1 MSLAAR
7 HIAANNSALNS
18 TQLAGYLKASSDQ
31 LRLDILRVLSH
42 NAYSVL
48 ELCQLFAIRQ
58 SGMSHHLKVLAGA
71 GLVATRREGNT
82 IFYRRAP
89 ASGLPE
95 LSELHRELLTA
106 IDQLPIDNQVALQ
119 MEAVNRV
126 RSETSQKFF
135 AENAERFADNQ
146 DLIASFSDYGP
157 AIIEILNSETTQR
170 NSALEIGP
178 GRGELLP
185 ELSRLFDQVIA
196 LDNAEQILAL
206 AREFAAQ
213 ERLDNVQF
221 QQGDITKILG
231 LEPVNCITL
240 NMVLHHIAQ
249 PSELFTRLSK
259 LLLPGGVLLVTDLC
273 EHQQDWVQ
281 DSCGDLWQGFS
292 EEELDKWA
300 GDAGLVTSQ
309 ALFLAL
315 RNGFKIQL
323 IIFRKPD

>member
-18 TQLAGYLKASSDQ
+18 TRLAGYLKASADQ
-31 LRLDILRVLSH
+31 LRLDILRVLKH

-48 ELCQLFAIRQ
+48 ELCQLFAVRQ

-82 IFYRRAP
+82 IFYRRSP
-89 ASGLPE
+89 ASNLPE
-95 LSELHRELLTA
+95 LSELHRELFAA
-106 IDQLPIDNQVALQ
+106 IDQLAIDNQVAQQ
-119 MEAVNRV
+119 MEAINRV
-126 RSETSQKFF
+126 RSETSRNFF

-157 AIIEILNSETTQR
+157 AIVEILNSQTTQK

-185 ELSRLFDQVIA
+185 ELSELFDQVIA
-196 LDNAEQILAL
+196 LDNAEQILTL
-206 AREFAAQ
+206 AREFAATEQ
-213 ERLDNVQF
+213 LDNVQF
-221 QQGDITKILG
+221 QLGDITRKINLA
-231 LEPVNCITL
+231 PVNCITL

-249 PSELFTRLSK
+249 PSELFPRLAQ
-259 LLLPGGVLLVTDLC
+259 LLLPGGILLVTDLC
-273 EHQQDWVQ
+273 EHQQDWVRE
-281 DSCGDLWQGFS
+281 SCGDLWQGFS
-292 EEELDKWA
+292 EQELGKWA
-300 GDAGLVTSQ
+300 TDAGLETSQ